1 MLAHV
6 GRSGCQG
13 PKITTCRFSL
23 ECQKK
28 KKQKPSCHHLREGV
42 VVTEAL
48 ATYCHGVFSLLSII
62 FVDHRR
68 NLVWLE
74 IFGL

>member
-1 MLAHV
+1 MWV
-6 GRSGCQG
+6 GVAAKGLRLQLVGS
-13 PKITTCRFSL
+13 PWNV
-23 ECQKK
+23 KK
-28 KKQKPSCHHLREGV
+28 KKKKKSHHLREGV